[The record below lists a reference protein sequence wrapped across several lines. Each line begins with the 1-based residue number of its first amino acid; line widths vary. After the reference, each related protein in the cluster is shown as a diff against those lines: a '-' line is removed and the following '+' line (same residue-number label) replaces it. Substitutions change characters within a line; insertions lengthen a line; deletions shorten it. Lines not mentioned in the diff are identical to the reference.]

1 MWRARHAQR
10 RARRFLRVREHDG
23 DRLAGPDKVRRLP
36 APSRRSQ
43 RSDARVAWCGVV
55 TVTGAP
61 RAGRPCAR
69 SDRAGCTRRLLF
81 QTRCVCPWA
90 DAARPPGPP
99 RAAVRGARLVSA
111 CVRGS
116 ARRDL
121 PRVGV
126 AGARRLCQQKGL
138 HAQRCPRLGACL
150 LPHACNTA
158 RVRHSDASLAERVRR
173 VSRRCGR
180 GGAARHR
187 LTTQHSNDVESTV
200 SGSVGPKRGVNT
212 RQVHIRAAS
221 TLHRPFARRG
231 GGYGDTWTACK
242 PTILESSHH
251 ITQAPEAHRRLRAR
265 SSSAR
270 SSRAPHRQ
278 YGPRLRSTLAALPRA
293 RARAALRRPGAVS
306 VSAETACA
314 L

>member
-1 MWRARHAQR
+1 MTLPCASAPTVWRARHAQR

-43 RSDARVAWCGVV
+43 RSDARGARLGVV
-55 TVTGAP
+55 VVAGAP

-69 SDRAGCTRRLLF
+69 SDRAGYTRRLLF

-116 ARRDL
+116 ARRAL

-126 AGARRLCQQKGL
+126 AGAQKGL
-138 HAQRCPRLGACL
+138 HAQRCPRRGACL

-158 RVRHSDASLAERVRR
+158 RVRSSDASLAERVRR

-200 SGSVGPKRGVNT
+200 SHSHTVTQSTVSHSVDSVGQCRAQAWSQHTSGPHSRGVDST
-212 RQVHIRAAS
+212 PAVCPTQLPCTPACAAAA
-221 TLHRPFARRG
+221 ARRASG
-231 GGYGDTWTACK
+231 
-242 PTILESSHH
+242 
-251 ITQAPEAHRRLRAR
+251 
-265 SSSAR
+265 
-270 SSRAPHRQ
+270 
-278 YGPRLRSTLAALPRA
+278 
-293 RARAALRRPGAVS
+293 RRPAGRWPP
-306 VSAETACA
+306 C
-314 L
+314 